1 MRALRPGRRAN
12 LQIPAGSYHKGGL
25 PDRLLDEAAKAIADT
40 GLDGVSM
47 RKLGARLGVSR
58 TAAYHHFQNKGE
70 LLSAVG
76 RRGFARLADRVRTA
90 TAGSASTPEAITT
103 MILEYVRFAREET
116 AFFRLMF
123 ANVLRRPLQLEGA
136 GELSAFPFSSQEAFD
151 TLNQCVVLIKRGQD
165 EGLLRQGDALLLA
178 NTVWAFGH
186 GAANLVIDEHLKMEC
201 DPETFVRDG
210 MDLLFKGL
218 RPCQGDDY

>member
-1 MRALRPGRRAN
+1 MSAWRSRRRTN
-12 LQIPAGSYHKGGL
+12 LKKSGESYHKGGL
-25 PDRLLDEAAKAIADT
+25 SDRLLEEAAKAIADT
-40 GLDGVSM
+40 GLDGLSM

-58 TAAYHHFQNKGE
+58 TAAYHHFRNKGE

-90 TAGSASTPEAITT
+90 TARSTSTPEAITN

-136 GELSAFPFSSQEAFD
+136 GELSAFPFSSPEAFD
-151 TLNQCVVLIKRGQD
+151 TLNQCVVLVKRGQE
-165 EGLLRQGDALLLA
+165 EGLLRPGDALLLA
-178 NTVWAFGH
+178 NTIWAFGH
-186 GAANLVIDEHLKMEC
+186 GSANLVIGEHLKTES

-210 MDLLFKGL
+210 MGLLFMGL
-218 RPCQGDDY
+218 RP